1 MIDVVEFGLG
11 QELYAMDIQLARE
24 IVEMM
29 PITHIPRAQD
39 YIAGIMNLR
48 GEITTVIDL
57 KRLIQIPGVSGD
69 NQKIIVLVAEATG
82 GSNLGIIVDDV
93 HSVIQVAEDDIELM
107 DEGIASGVH
116 AFVKGIIKLARD
128 EDDRKQADGRP
139 GSSSGSISKRYSTTS
154 SGTAGHRRPF
164 GAPAKR
170 GVLAIL
176 SFFDP
181 TVPPVVGGCGT
192 GNPWRSP
199 SPAQRSPG
207 FFPWS

>member
-48 GEITTVIDL
+48 GEITTVVDL
-57 KRLIQIPGVSGD
+57 KRLIQIPGTPGAS
-69 NQKIIVLVAEATG
+69 QKIIVLVAEATG

-93 HSVIQVAEDDIELM
+93 HSVIQVAESDIELM

-116 AFVKGIIKLARD
+116 AFVKGIIKLAKD
-128 EDDRKQADGRP
+128 EDDRKRNDV
-139 GSSSGSISKRYSTTS
+139 
-154 SGTAGHRRPF
+154 
-164 GAPAKR
+164 R
-170 GVLAIL
+170 GQQ
-176 SFFDP
+176 
-181 TVPPVVGGCGT
+181 GT
-192 GNPWRSP
+192 GLILWIDVKKILQDLVRRSQP
-199 SPAQRSPG
+199 
-207 FFPWS
+207 

>member
-29 PITHIPRAQD
+29 PITHIPRAPD

-57 KRLIQIPGVSGD
+57 KRLIQIPGAPGSS
-69 NQKIIVLVAEATG
+69 QKIVVLVAEATG

-93 HSVIQVAEDDIELM
+93 HSVIQVTENDLEMM

-116 AFVKGIIKLARD
+116 AFVKGIIKLAKD
-128 EDDRKQADGRP
+128 EDDRKRTD
-139 GSSSGSISKRYSTTS
+139 
-154 SGTAGHRRPF
+154 AG
-164 GAPAKR
+164 GQQ
-170 GVLAIL
+170 
-176 SFFDP
+176 
-181 TVPPVVGGCGT
+181 GT
-192 GNPWRSP
+192 GLILWLDVKKILDDLVRRS
-199 SPAQRSPG
+199 QL
-207 FFPWS
+207 

>member
-29 PITHIPRAQD
+29 PITHIPRAPD

-57 KRLIQIPGVSGD
+57 KRLIQIPGAPGSS
-69 NQKIIVLVAEATG
+69 QKIVVLVAEATG

-93 HSVIQVAEDDIELM
+93 HSVIQVTENDLEMM

-116 AFVKGIIKLARD
+116 AFVKGIIKLAKD
-128 EDDRKQADGRP
+128 EDDRKRTD
-139 GSSSGSISKRYSTTS
+139 
-154 SGTAGHRRPF
+154 AG
-164 GAPAKR
+164 GQQ
-170 GVLAIL
+170 
-176 SFFDP
+176 
-181 TVPPVVGGCGT
+181 GT
-192 GNPWRSP
+192 GLILWLDVKKILDDLVRRSQ
-199 SPAQRSPG
+199 A
-207 FFPWS
+207 

>member
-29 PITHIPRAQD
+29 PITHIPRAPD

-57 KRLIQIPGVSGD
+57 KRLIQIPGAPGAG
-69 NQKIIVLVAEATG
+69 QKIIVLVAEATG

-93 HSVIQVAEDDIELM
+93 HSVIQVTENDIEMM

-116 AFVKGIIKLARD
+116 AFVKGIIKLAKD
-128 EDDRKQADGRP
+128 EDDRKRTD
-139 GSSSGSISKRYSTTS
+139 
-154 SGTAGHRRPF
+154 
-164 GAPAKR
+164 
-170 GVLAIL
+170 
-176 SFFDP
+176 
-181 TVPPVVGGCGT
+181 VGGQQGT
-192 GNPWRSP
+192 GLILWLDVKKILDDLVRRSQ
-199 SPAQRSPG
+199 A
-207 FFPWS
+207 

>member
-11 QELYAMDIQLARE
+11 RELYAMDIQLARE

-57 KRLIQIPGVSGD
+57 KRLIQIPGASGD

-128 EDDRKQADGRP
+128 EDDRKQADGR
-139 GSSSGSISKRYSTTS
+139 GRQE
-154 SGTAGHRRPF
+154 AG
-164 GAPAKR
+164 
-170 GVLAIL
+170 LIL
-176 SFFDP
+176 WVDIKKILDDLVRNS
-181 TVPPVVGGCGT
+181 
-192 GNPWRSP
+192 R
-199 SPAQRSPG
+199 A
-207 FFPWS
+207 

>member
-48 GEITTVIDL
+48 GEITTVVDL
-57 KRLIQIPGVSGD
+57 KRLIRIPGEPGSS
-69 NQKIIVLVAEATG
+69 QKIIVLVAEAAG

-128 EDDRKQADGRP
+128 EDDRKQADGR
-139 GSSSGSISKRYSTTS
+139 GRQG
-154 SGTAGHRRPF
+154 AG
-164 GAPAKR
+164 
-170 GVLAIL
+170 LIL
-176 SFFDP
+176 WVDIKKILDDLVRNS
-181 TVPPVVGGCGT
+181 
-192 GNPWRSP
+192 R
-199 SPAQRSPG
+199 A
-207 FFPWS
+207 

>member
-29 PITHIPRAQD
+29 PITRIPRAQD

-57 KRLIQIPGVSGD
+57 KRLIQIPGASGD

-93 HSVIQVAEDDIELM
+93 HNVIQVSEGDIEMM
-107 DEGIASGVH
+107 DEGIASGIH
-116 AFVKGIIKLARD
+116 AFIKGIIKLKKD
-128 EDDRKQADGRP
+128 GDGRKQIDGKGRQ
-139 GSSSGSISKRYSTTS
+139 
-154 SGTAGHRRPF
+154 GTGLILWIDIKKIF
-164 GAPAKR
+164 NELIKR
-170 GVLAIL
+170 GHE
-176 SFFDP
+176 
-181 TVPPVVGGCGT
+181 
-192 GNPWRSP
+192 
-199 SPAQRSPG
+199 
-207 FFPWS
+207 

>member
-57 KRLIQIPGVSGD
+57 KRLIQIPGTSGD

-93 HSVIQVAEDDIELM
+93 HSVIQVTEGDIELM

-116 AFVKGIIKLARD
+116 AFVKGIIKLTKD
-128 EDDRKQADGRP
+128 EDDRKQADR
-139 GSSSGSISKRYSTTS
+139 GSRQ
-154 SGTAGHRRPF
+154 
-164 GAPAKR
+164 
-170 GVLAIL
+170 
-176 SFFDP
+176 
-181 TVPPVVGGCGT
+181 GT
-192 GNPWRSP
+192 GLILWIDIKKILDDLVCRSQ
-199 SPAQRSPG
+199 A
-207 FFPWS
+207 

>member
-29 PITHIPRAQD
+29 PITHIPRAPD

-48 GEITTVIDL
+48 GEITTIIDL
-57 KRLIQIPGVSGD
+57 KRLIQVPGALGD
-69 NQKIIVLVAEATG
+69 NQKIIVLVAEAAG

-128 EDDRKQADGRP
+128 EDDRKQADGR
-139 GSSSGSISKRYSTTS
+139 GRQE
-154 SGTAGHRRPF
+154 AG
-164 GAPAKR
+164 
-170 GVLAIL
+170 LIL
-176 SFFDP
+176 WVDIKKILDDLVRNS
-181 TVPPVVGGCGT
+181 
-192 GNPWRSP
+192 R
-199 SPAQRSPG
+199 A
-207 FFPWS
+207 